1 MVHEAMSQDRPMI
14 FAPHLISKLSEI
26 RQWCWDE
33 YVEVDRQGAHFI
45 FHTEEDKMR
54 FAMVWL

>member
-1 MVHEAMSQDRPMI
+1 MI